1 MLSAKRKIVFV
12 KPHFHSVGDGFDN
25 KFPWIIDLGKYLTT
39 LAVLSNDKKLIQ
51 GDYSVQPDDKFE
63 NA

>member
-39 LAVLSNDKKLIQ
+39 LAVLSNNKK
-51 GDYSVQPDDKFE
+51 
-63 NA
+63 N